1 MDQLSVGTV
10 QTMHVKRV
18 IDTGYVLD
26 KDGVEVLLHIN
37 EATEQLTDQTEV
49 NVFLYHDKQMNIIAT
64 MILPSVTIDQY
75 NWAEVMEVIPNLGVF
90 VNIGTTK
97 EVLVSIDDL
106 PVVTEVW
113 PKQGDQLYVT
123 LGKDRQG
130 RLLALPA
137 TEGVVES
144 EREWAPENLLNAT
157 LEGRVYFTSREG
169 TALLTR
175 EGYRGFVHHTERQTE
190 PRLGE
195 RIKGRVIDIKEDG
208 TLNMSLLP
216 LKQHRM
222 DDDAEIILQA
232 LKENEGTIPFSDKSD
247 PEDIRG
253 TFQMSKSAFKRAL
266 GRLMKQGLIDQ
277 RDGQTFLKNKS

>member
-1 MDQLSVGTV
+1 MDQLPVGTV
-10 QTMHVKRV
+10 QTMQVKRI

-37 EATEQLTDQTEV
+37 EATEQLTDQAEV
-49 NVFLYHDKQMNIIAT
+49 SVFLYHDKQMNTIAT
-64 MILPSVTIDQY
+64 MTLPSVTINQY
-75 NWAEVMEVIPNLGVF
+75 NWAEAMEVIPDLGVF

-144 EREWAPENLLNAT
+144 EREWAPENLLNT
-157 LEGRVYFTSREG
+157 TFEGRVYFTSREG

-175 EGYRGFVHHTERQTE
+175 EGYRGFIHHTERQTE

-195 RIKGRVIDIKEDG
+195 QIKGRVIDVKEDG

-232 LKENEGTIPFSDKSD
+232 LQENEGIIPFSDKSD

-266 GRLMKQGLIDQ
+266 GRLMKQGLIEQ
-277 RDGQTFLKNKS
+277 RDGQTFLKNNS

>member
-1 MDQLSVGTV
+1 MDQLPVGTV
-10 QTMHVKRV
+10 QTMQVKRV

-26 KDGVEVLLHIN
+26 KDGVEVLLHTN
-37 EATEQLTDQTEV
+37 EATETLTDQAEI

-64 MILPSVTIDQY
+64 MILPSITIDQY
-75 NWAEVMEVIPNLGVF
+75 NWAEVMEVIPDLGVF

-97 EVLVSIDDL
+97 EILVSIDDL

-144 EREWAPENLLNAT
+144 EREWAPENLLNTT

-169 TALLTR
+169 TALLTE
-175 EGYRGFVHHTERQTE
+175 EGYRGFIHHTERQAE

-195 RIKGRVIDIKEDG
+195 QVKGRVIDVKEDG
-208 TLNMSLLP
+208 TLNISLLP

-222 DDDAEIILQA
+222 DDDAETILQA
-232 LKENEGTIPFSDKSD
+232 LQENEGTIPFSDKSD

-253 TFQMSKSAFKRAL
+253 TYHMSKSAFKRAL
-266 GRLMKQGLIDQ
+266 GQLMKQDLVEQ
-277 RDGQTFLKNKS
+277 RDGQTFLKK